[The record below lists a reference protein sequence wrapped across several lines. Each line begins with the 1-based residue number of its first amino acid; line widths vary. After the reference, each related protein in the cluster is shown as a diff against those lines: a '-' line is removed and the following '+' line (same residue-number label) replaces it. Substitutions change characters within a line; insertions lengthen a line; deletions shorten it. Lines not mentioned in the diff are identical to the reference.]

1 MATTTAGAFTLVN
14 KSVVPKFDQ
23 KGFAVYTSAETA
35 VLANAT
41 DNAVSLPLTSATTP
55 LYNGLNGNKVM
66 MGVQVTTAFSD
77 VAGEV
82 ILQGSMDGSNWVNIS
97 TIIADSTP
105 NVTGVK
111 LALADLTSVKVPMY
125 RLNFNSAGNSVGTS
139 GKLKFLFSVPKD

>member
-1 MATTTAGAFTLVN
+1 MATRTAGAFTLTN
-14 KSVVPKFDQ
+14 KSVVDKFNQ

-35 VLANAT
+35 VLAGAT
-41 DNAVSLPLTSATTP
+41 DNAVSLPLVSATVP
-55 LYNGLNGNKVM
+55 LYKNLNGNKVM
-66 MGVQVTTAFSD
+66 MGIQVTTAFSD

-82 ILQGSMDGSNWVNIS
+82 ILEGSMDGTNWL
-97 TIIADSTP
+97 TIATLIADSTP

-139 GKLKFLFSVPKD
+139 GKLKFLFCVPKD